1 MNFLNKDQDMLKT
14 YVNDISNK
22 VSNIIKKELDRGSIS
37 YYRELF
43 DDATYFRSNAK
54 YLKQALIKFVGR

>member
-1 MNFLNKDQDMLKT
+1 MLKT

-22 VSNIIKKELDRGSIS
+22 VSNIIKKELDCGSIS
-37 YYRELF
+37 DYRELF